1 MIGNQLSINACRYS
15 EHIALVY
22 GDKRFSYAKLNDRC
36 CQLAN
41 SLNALGVKPGDRVA
55 CLINNC
61 SQFIEIFFALAKLGA
76 IFVPINFRLTAREI
90 AELLAQSR
98 PVLLFLGNSL
108 ASLRGDAHLN
118 GRLPANVIILND
130 ELESANSCADMYE
143 GFLQAGDT
151 SEPSTVVQGDDPQ
164 LLVYS
169 SGTTGHPKGAIWT
182 HKTTLA
188 SSCAKIIDFQINCSD
203 VTVVFG
209 PLFHV
214 GPLMDLAIP
223 VMLRGGRL
231 IVGTTQKFDPS
242 KLLRVVSDEK
252 VTIATIYPTM
262 WRRVLALDNLEQFD
276 PSSLRLLFTGGEPI
290 PVPLLRQIYSRF
302 PTAGFINTYG
312 STEAGPITT
321 FLAPE
326 ESENKIGSVGKPAFT
341 VEVRI
346 VDEKGEMVES
356 GQVGEVLV
364 RSPFVCNGYWDN
376 RAEDAPFRKGD
387 WWHTGDLARRDQDG
401 FLWIAGRKKD
411 MIISGAENIYPAE
424 IERVI
429 AELDDV
435 LEVAVV
441 GVPDE
446 EWGESVAVYVVRM
459 PGSELGAAQIIEHCR
474 RSLASYKKPRH
485 VFFIDALP
493 RTTVNKISKA
503 ELRSRFSEN

>member
-1 MIGNQLSINACRYS
+1 
-15 EHIALVY
+15 
-22 GDKRFSYAKLNDRC
+22 
-36 CQLAN
+36 
-41 SLNALGVKPGDRVA
+41 
-55 CLINNC
+55 
-61 SQFIEIFFALAKLGA
+61 
-76 IFVPINFRLTAREI
+76 
-90 AELLAQSR
+90 
-98 PVLLFLGNSL
+98 
-108 ASLRGDAHLN
+108 
-118 GRLPANVIILND
+118 
-130 ELESANSCADMYE
+130 
-143 GFLQAGDT
+143 
-151 SEPSTVVQGDDPQ
+151 
-164 LLVYS
+164 
-169 SGTTGHPKGAIWT
+169 
-182 HKTTLA
+182 
-188 SSCAKIIDFQINCSD
+188 
-203 VTVVFG
+203 
-209 PLFHV
+209 
-214 GPLMDLAIP
+214 MDLAIP

-411 MIISGAENIYPAE
+411 MIISGAENIY
-424 IERVI
+424 R
-429 AELDDV
+429 
-435 LEVAVV
+435 
-441 GVPDE
+441 
-446 EWGESVAVYVVRM
+446 
-459 PGSELGAAQIIEHCR
+459 
-474 RSLASYKKPRH
+474 
-485 VFFIDALP
+485 
-493 RTTVNKISKA
+493 
-503 ELRSRFSEN
+503 LRSSGLLQSSTMCWKSPWSEFRTKSGAKVLLFM